1 MGTFPSSSTFSSN
14 SIARSFS
21 TLSSTIP
28 QSLTQIGPAT
38 CEEIGNTRFASPW
51 NHTGAFGSV
60 NTTYSFRIGTRNAS
74 KLAISKG
81 KNAGLLIRCL
91 CPPRSWSFPWLELMH
106 STFSRWPRLYLGD
119 VEGGRGITIARAR
132 LEDDLTHLPLCFPGR
147 TEGKMGGV
155 WLSPGMK
162 WPREKEQQEGE
173 VGMREQTGMPR
184 CQPGWKREREFCD
197 LCKVQDVPK
206 ASQEIKRDSSV

>member
-1 MGTFPSSSTFSSN
+1 MKLLLMQLKATTTLLEYFYPWTPGEPLETPRASQKVPEYTFNHIMKLMLMQLWALTTFSKDCSSPTKTTVQGCQKFQLLYFSIFSKN
-14 SIARSFS
+14 SFARSFS

-91 CPPRSWSFPWLELMH
+91 CPPRSWSFP
-106 STFSRWPRLYLGD
+106 
-119 VEGGRGITIARAR
+119 
-132 LEDDLTHLPLCFPGR
+132 
-147 TEGKMGGV
+147 
-155 WLSPGMK
+155 
-162 WPREKEQQEGE
+162 
-173 VGMREQTGMPR
+173 
-184 CQPGWKREREFCD
+184 
-197 LCKVQDVPK
+197 
-206 ASQEIKRDSSV
+206 